1 VFKANLRFFYHP
13 IDIVRSNFHHADQ
26 LAVTAGRVE
35 GIGGGC
41 VMRDWISDW
50 KKWSPAERCF
60 AILLVIIAL
69 AVPLGLLIEG
79 GRIGS

>member
-1 VFKANLRFFYHP
+1 
-13 IDIVRSNFHHADQ
+13 
-26 LAVTAGRVE
+26 
-35 GIGGGC
+35 
-41 VMRDWISDW
+41 MRDWISDW

-69 AVPLGLLIEG
+69 ALPLGLLIEG